1 MKFQDEYR
9 DRELVQGLAAA
20 IAEEARQLSEPVRLM
35 EVCGTHTMA
44 IARFGLKSLLPEQVK
59 LVSGPG
65 CPVCVTPVS
74 YIDHAI
80 ALSGLADTV
89 ITTFGDLLRVPGS
102 HSSLMAERA
111 KGADIRIVYSA
122 LDAVKLALELPH
134 KRVVFL
140 GVGFETTTPT
150 VAAAILSAEQQGR
163 TNFFVLTSHK
173 TMPGPMQ
180 ALSADPQLQIRGYL
194 CPAHV
199 STVIGA
205 DAYLPLAEK
214 FGIPCV
220 VTGFEPAD
228 VLQGVLMLV
237 RQCRSGRAAV
247 ENQYCR
253 AVSGQ
258 GNAKAQELIRRVFEP
273 ADAVWRGLGV
283 LPDSGL
289 VLRAA
294 YVGYDAAR
302 MLPVELPPARE
313 PAGCRCGEV
322 LTGRI
327 SPADCPL
334 FGSVCSPE
342 TPVGA
347 CMVSSEGSCA
357 AAWRYGCPA

>member
-1 MKFQDEYR
+1 MRFQDEYR
-9 DRELVQGLAAA
+9 DRGLVQGLAAA
-20 IAEEARQLSEPVRLM
+20 IAEEARLLPETVRLM

-44 IARFGLKSLLPEQVK
+44 IAQFGLKSLLPEQVS

-65 CPVCVTPVS
+65 CPVCVTPVG

-80 ALSGLADTV
+80 SLAGLPDTV

-122 LDAVKLALELPH
+122 LDAVNLATELPQ
-134 KRVVFL
+134 KQVIFL

-150 VAAAILSAEQQGR
+150 VAASILAAQQQGR
-163 TNFFVLTSHK
+163 VNFSVLTSHK

-180 ALSADPQLQIRGYL
+180 VLSADPELKIRGYL

-199 STVIGA
+199 STVIGS
-205 DAYLPLAEK
+205 DAYRPLAEK

-237 RQCRSGRAAV
+237 RQCRAGQARV
-247 ENQYCR
+247 ENQYRR
-253 AVSGQ
+253 AVSAQ
-258 GNAKAQELIRRVFEP
+258 GNVKAQELIKNVFEP
-273 ADAVWRGLGV
+273 ADAVWRGLGI
-283 LPDSGL
+283 LPGSGL
-289 VLRAA
+289 VLREA
-294 YVGYDAAR
+294 YVAFDAAR
-302 MLPVELPPARE
+302 RFQVALPDACE

-327 SPADCPL
+327 APAECPL
-334 FGSVCSPE
+334 FGTVCSPE

-357 AAWRYGCPA
+357 AAWRYGQ

>member
-1 MKFQDEYR
+1 VKFQDEYR
-9 DRELVQGLAAA
+9 DRGLVQGLAAA
-20 IAEEARQLSEPVRLM
+20 IADKARQLPEPVRLM

-44 IARFGLKSLLPEQVK
+44 IAQFGLKSLLPEQVK

-80 ALSGLADTV
+80 ALSSLPDTV

-102 HSSLMAERA
+102 HSSLMVERA

-122 LDAVKLALELPH
+122 LDAARLATELPE
-134 KRVVFL
+134 KQVIFL

-150 VAAAILSAEQQGR
+150 VAAAILAAEQQR
-163 TNFFVLTSHK
+163 CNNFSVLTSHK

-180 ALSADPQLQIRGYL
+180 ALSADPELKIRGYL

-199 STVIGA
+199 STVIGS
-205 DAYLPLAEK
+205 DAYLPLAEQ

-237 RQCRSGRAAV
+237 RQCRTGQARV
-247 ENQYCR
+247 ENQYSR
-253 AVSGQ
+253 AVTRQ
-258 GNAKAQELIRRVFEP
+258 GNAKAQELIRNVFEP

-283 LPDSGL
+283 LPGSGL
-289 VLRAA
+289 VLRKSYAA
-294 YVGYDAAR
+294 FDAAR
-302 MLPVELPPARE
+302 RFLVELPDSSE

-327 SPADCPL
+327 TPADCPL
-334 FGSVCSPE
+334 FGTVCSPE

-357 AAWRYGCPA
+357 AAWRYGMH